1 MSALVENL
9 EQLLKGG
16 PGSGRHAGGGKN
28 QTASAT
34 PASTHAA
41 KATQTAND
49 ATRAATKYGSPEN
62 HRQASIAHYAASMAH
77 SNAMKTS
84 SDKVATQ
91 KAIDQH
97 KAQSTFHHNKYLR

>member
-9 EQLLKGG
+9 ESLLKGG
-16 PGSGRHAGGGKN
+16 PGSGRHAGAK
-28 QTASAT
+28 SEEPS
-34 PASTHAA
+34 PASTQAA

-97 KAQSTFHHNKYLR
+97 KAQSTFHHNNYLR